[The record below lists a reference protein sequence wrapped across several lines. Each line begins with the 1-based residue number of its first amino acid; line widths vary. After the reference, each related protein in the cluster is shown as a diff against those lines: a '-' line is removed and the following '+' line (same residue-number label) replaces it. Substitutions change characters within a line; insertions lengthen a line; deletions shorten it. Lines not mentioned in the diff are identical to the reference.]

1 MTTRENIGRIFRL
14 LAPYKSKQ
22 IQTLVSM
29 IAAVVLSLLLP
40 LILRYLIDDVIGKKK
55 PQLLLP
61 LVGFTLAVFVANSFF
76 NFFTSYLFN
85 LMGQGIVRDIRRAL
99 FAHMMRL
106 PFGFFSGQG
115 TGRIMARVL
124 NDVATI
130 GAVVSTIVL
139 DILIQSATLVA
150 IFVIMLLLDWR
161 LAVVASVAI
170 PLYIVVIRFFN
181 SRLRKTSY
189 ITMVKHAEVSASLQE
204 SLSGVKEIR
213 SFNRER
219 SEVGR
224 FTRRLTDFLV
234 ARVWLG
240 VLSNAAIQIGF
251 IVSSLSTLLIIW
263 YGGASV
269 LNGTLTMGTLIA
281 FWAYLG
287 QLYGPINKLMS
298 VNVQLQ
304 DAAAA
309 FTRIDEIFSAKP
321 TVLEREG
328 ARSLEGA
335 KGQVEFADVSF
346 SYGSGSPVL
355 SHLTFSISPGERVAI
370 VGRSGC
376 GKTTIA
382 GLLERFYDP
391 EAGAVRLDGIDL
403 RDLKL
408 AELRRAVALV
418 SQDTFLFNASIKDN
432 IEFGGEGA
440 SEEEIAQAAQ
450 VAGVTDFASSLPE
463 GLASQVGE
471 RGVCLSGGERQRIAI
486 ARAILR
492 NPAVLVLDEATSQ
505 IDSRSERQLR
515 ATLER
520 VMQGRTSIMIAHRL
534 STVSGAQRIL
544 VLDRGAIAEEGTHQ
558 ALLERRGIYYSLY
571 EEQARL
577 QETAG

>member
-1 MTTRENIGRIFRL
+1 MTTRANIGRIFRL
-14 LAPYKSKQ
+14 LAPYKRKQ
-22 IQTLVSM
+22 VQTLLSM
-29 IAAVVLSLLLP
+29 VAAVVLSLLLP
-40 LILRYLIDDVIGKKK
+40 LILRFLIDDVIGKK
-55 PQLLLP
+55 QGRLLLP
-61 LVGFTLAVFVANSFF
+61 LVGFTLAVFIAASFF
-76 NFFTSYLFN
+76 NFFTSYLFS
-85 LMGQGIVRDIRRAL
+85 LMGQGIVRDVRRAL

-115 TGRIMARVL
+115 TGRIMSRVL

-139 DILIQSATLVA
+139 DIFVQSATLLA
-150 IFVIMLLLDWR
+150 IFVIMAVLNWR
-161 LAVVASVAI
+161 LAVIASVAI
-170 PLYIVVIRFFN
+170 PLYIVLIRFFN
-181 SRLRKTSY
+181 KRLRRTSY

-204 SLSGVKEIR
+204 TLSGVKEIR

-219 SEVGR
+219 SEIR
-224 FTRRLTDFLV
+224 KFTGKLADFMF
-234 ARVWLG
+234 ARVWLA

-251 IVSSLSTLLIIW
+251 VVSSLSTLLIIW

-269 LNGTLTMGTLIA
+269 LQGTLSMGTLIA

-309 FTRIDEIFSAKP
+309 FTRIDEIFSAQP
-321 TVLEREG
+321 TVTEKEG
-328 ARSLEGA
+328 ARALEGA
-335 KGQVEFADVSF
+335 GGRVEFSGVTF
-346 SYGSGSPVL
+346 SYGGGRPVL
-355 SHLTFSISPGERVAI
+355 SHISFAISPGERVAI

-376 GKTTIA
+376 GKTTVA
-382 GLLERFYDP
+382 SLLVRFYDP
-391 EAGAVRLDGIDL
+391 DQGAVVLDGLDVRDL
-403 RDLKL
+403 RL
-408 AELRRAVALV
+408 ADLRRSVALV
-418 SQDTFLFNASIKDN
+418 SQDTFLFNASIRDN
-432 IEFGGEGA
+432 IEFGREGA
-440 SEEEIAQAAQ
+440 SEAEIEDAARI
-450 VAGVTDFASSLPE
+450 AGVVDFTSELPE

-471 RGVCLSGGERQRIAI
+471 RGVCLSGGERQRIAL

-505 IDSRSERQLR
+505 LDSRAERQLR

-534 STVSGAQRIL
+534 STVSGAERIL
-544 VLDRGAIAEEGTHQ
+544 VLEGGTIAEEGTHQ
-558 ALLERRGIYYSLY
+558 SLMEERGIYYSLY

-577 QETAG
+577 HEPAE